1 MSSKLGGDLY
11 NLKFE
16 NKIVPLT
23 MLIGIDV
30 CHSGPQSIVGF
41 CATINKEMSQYY
53 SVPIAQARNQE
64 IVGKELKEALKKAF
78 ESFSKHQGQLPN
90 HLIIYRDGV
99 GDGMRK
105 DVVQKEI
112 SQFQKAIME
121 VYNKAKK
128 QPYITVVI
136 VNKRITQRFFIEDR
150 DGNLANPP
158 SGCLIDAE
166 VVENEHEDE
175 AGAFDFYLIP
185 QQVTQGCALPTHFYV
200 AFNDSPVPRDILE
213 NFTFHLC
220 HYYFNWAG
228 PIKVPAPC
236 MYAHK
241 VAELYTK
248 VGGKVNTDKFELR
261 LSESLHFL

>member
-1 MSSKLGGDLY
+1 
-11 NLKFE
+11 
-16 NKIVPLT
+16 
-23 MLIGIDV
+23 
-30 CHSGPQSIVGF
+30 
-41 CATINKEMSQYY
+41 
-53 SVPIAQARNQE
+53 
-64 IVGKELKEALKKAF
+64 
-78 ESFSKHQGQLPN
+78 
-90 HLIIYRDGV
+90 
-99 GDGMRK
+99 MRK

-112 SQFQKAIME
+112 SQFHKAIME